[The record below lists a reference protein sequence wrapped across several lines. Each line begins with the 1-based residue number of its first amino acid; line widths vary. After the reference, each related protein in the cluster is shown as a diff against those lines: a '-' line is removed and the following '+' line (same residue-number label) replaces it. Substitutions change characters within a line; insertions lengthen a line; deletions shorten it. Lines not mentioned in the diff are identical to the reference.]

1 MTSTERVLVFYFI
14 DLPWSFSRYKC
25 INVMGGTYNTASPL
39 YLFPPCVTALWH
51 TIEARTHHGDQTSVN
66 HGPNSRF
73 VLESI
78 IKAMISNLN
87 SS

>member
-25 INVMGGTYNTASPL
+25 INAMGGTYNTASPL

-51 TIEARTHHGDQTSVN
+51 TMEARSHHGDQTSVN
-66 HGPNSRF
+66 QGPNSRF
-73 VLESI
+73 VL
-78 IKAMISNLN
+78 KALISNLN